1 MEWGEG
7 DVPQIV
13 PLKHWF
19 SLFDHDSGSER
30 AGRGFLRGPELAW
43 LPFGKFCGSYSWQAE
58 PLTGCAQREE
68 LTKFCMVLTPKNFLA
83 KEGKWFPKPLINQ
96 KSSIS

>member
-7 DVPQIV
+7 NVPQIV
-13 PLKHWF
+13 PLKLWF

-30 AGRGFLRGPELAW
+30 TGRGSLRLPELAW

-58 PLTGCAQREE
+58 PLIGCLQTQREE
-68 LTKFCMVLTPKNFLA
+68 LVKLCMILTHRNFLA
-83 KEGKWFPKPLINQ
+83 QGEKWFPKPLI
-96 KSSIS
+96 I